1 MVTKCLFKKLEL
13 VYSFPHRPQ
22 KNGKLKELHLN
33 GDQVSFQNTRPN
45 WFISTQVTKNWKAFT
60 RMATKCLFKILNLI
74 YLFPHRSQKIKKA
87 FTWMATKCP
96 FKILN
101 LIYLF
106 PHRSQKIKKAFT
118 WMATKSLFKI
128 LNLIYL
134 FPHRPQ
140 KNGKLKGFHLNGD
153 QVPFQNTQ
161 PNLFVS
167 TEVKKELKIGRLS
180 PEWRPSVFSKYL
192 TSLPWMATEC
202 IFKILNQIWNMKKD
216 VLGPMLLIKTP
227 S

>member
-87 FTWMATKCP
+87 FTWMATK
-96 FKILN
+96 
-101 LIYLF
+101 
-106 PHRSQKIKKAFT
+106 
-118 WMATKSLFKI
+118 SLFKI

-167 TEVKKELKIGRLS
+167 TEVTKELKIGRLS

-192 TSLPWMATEC
+192 T
-202 IFKILNQIWNMKKD
+202 
-216 VLGPMLLIKTP
+216 
-227 S
+227 